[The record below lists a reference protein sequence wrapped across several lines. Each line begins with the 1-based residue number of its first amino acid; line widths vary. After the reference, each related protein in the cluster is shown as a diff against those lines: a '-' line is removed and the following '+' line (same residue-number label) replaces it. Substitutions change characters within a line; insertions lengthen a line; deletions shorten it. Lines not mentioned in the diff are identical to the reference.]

1 MEYTI
6 GKTSELVGLS
16 SYTLRFY
23 EKEGLIPDVKRNKSG
38 IRIYDDNDIFWIDLV
53 RCLRDT
59 GMPIPEIRSIVK
71 LSLEGKETVLERKEI
86 LIQHKEKLLHQLED
100 IKQCI
105 SKIDKKLDWYDGKR
119 KCCSEEI
126 E

>member
-6 GKTSELVGLS
+6 GQTSELVGLS

-23 EKEGLIPDVKRNKSG
+23 EKEGLIPNIKRNKSG
-38 IRIYDDNDIFWIDLV
+38 IRIYNENDIFWIDLV

-71 LSLEGKETVLERKEI
+71 LSLEGNETVCERKEI
-86 LIQHKEKLLHQLED
+86 LVEHKRKLLQQLEEIKRCVNKID
-100 IKQCI
+100 IK
-105 SKIDKKLDWYDGKR
+105 LEWYDGKSNG
-119 KCCSEEI
+119 CSCEK
-126 E
+126 